1 MSGEKRLMK
10 DREELG
16 FSLLEIIVSLV
27 ILSTLAAGIFATVSF
42 AKRVSIQAQQKAIA
56 VSLIQSRLNEL
67 KSEGAADLI
76 KEQSVEDL
84 NTITNQLIISG
95 TCPPGKATPYCVSI
109 DEFGG
114 RMKGVVAVKV
124 TPDASDPRFKEV
136 LVTAKWVDFTL
147 PGSSRIRTE
156 SAVTAIN
163 PE

>member
-67 KSEGAADLI
+67 KSKAADLI
-76 KEQSVEDL
+76 VVDQTTATD
-84 NTITNQLIISG
+84 NQVRTGICPSGESDYCDQIS
-95 TCPPGKATPYCVSI
+95 
-109 DEFGG
+109 EFNNQ
-114 RMKGVVAVKV
+114 MKGLVMVKV
-124 TPDASDPRFKEV
+124 TDDNDAPPLKIV
-136 LVTAKWVDFTL
+136 LVVAKWTDFTL

-156 SAVTAIN
+156 SAATSM
-163 PE
+163 